1 MLSVQS
7 VGENNFRKKR
17 SCSLVFMSKKTNA
30 IRQKSVQI
38 RRAHRKKRKNESV
51 LSVQSVGENNFR
63 KKKSCPLVFMSKK
76 QMPQGKNL
84 CKSVE
89 RI

>member
-1 MLSVQS
+1 MLSVLS
-7 VGENNFRKKR
+7 VGENN
-17 SCSLVFMSKKTNA
+17 
-30 IRQKSVQI
+30 
-38 RRAHRKKRKNESV
+38 
-51 LSVQSVGENNFR
+51 LSE
-63 KKKSCPLVFMSKK
+63 KKSYSLVFMSKK